1 LMVDSTFEIGSAAS
15 GQISGKAFEKLIEVG
30 GGRVAAA
37 SGQNK
42 RKHDTAFETS
52 KGRFLSQCSTASGET
67 SVGVDDS
74 ASEAESEKESK
85 ARFSETSAGAD
96 VPVIF
101 PKGVKVPS
109 CFLCGISAD
118 AESPL
123 CATEAMDGYG
133 GLVPWPSYRKIFGE
147 GEDGKKCVIGKT
159 PKGCTCLISL
169 NTFRVIGYKAK
180 YGTCKQY
187 KKQMTKKEGVEIHK
201 NFLSSQKVWIE
212 NHNKNPNG
220 KCGIKAKGELLL
232 VHKKLVVEQVRIG

>member
-1 LMVDSTFEIGSAAS
+1 MLKLFKCTLSVAAFPLSFLMVDSTFEIGSAAS

-37 SGQNK
+37 SGQT
-42 RKHDTAFETS
+42 RKGTFQ
-52 KGRFLSQCSTASGET
+52 SQCSTASGET
-67 SVGVDDS
+67 SVHEVDDS
-74 ASEAESEKESK
+74 ASEAESEKGSK

-147 GEDGKKCVIGKT
+147 GGEVVAKT

-169 NTFRVIGYKAK
+169 NTFRLIGYKAK
-180 YGTCKQY
+180 YRQWC
-187 KKQMTKKEGVEIHK
+187 
-201 NFLSSQKVWIE
+201 
-212 NHNKNPNG
+212 
-220 KCGIKAKGELLL
+220 
-232 VHKKLVVEQVRIG
+232 